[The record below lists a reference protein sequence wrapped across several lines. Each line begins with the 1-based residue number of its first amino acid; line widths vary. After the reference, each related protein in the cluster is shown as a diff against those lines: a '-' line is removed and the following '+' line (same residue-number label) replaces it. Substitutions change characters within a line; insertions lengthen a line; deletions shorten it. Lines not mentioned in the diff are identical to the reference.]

1 MMRYM
6 RLAARLLGLT
16 LICLVAGLTP
26 LAFADPP
33 DQTWLGG
40 YWDNDDF
47 DDVVVFISHTCGLV
61 DVSASHIPTCEGVAR
76 LELPSATV
84 TPTADVGVFSPR
96 APPIVAPAA

>member
-1 MMRYM
+1 MMRYK
-6 RLAARLLGLT
+6 RLAAHLLGLT
-16 LICLVAGLTP
+16 LICRVAVLTP
-26 LAFADPP
+26 LAYAAPP
-33 DQTWLGG
+33 DHTYPAA

>member
-1 MMRYM
+1 M
-6 RLAARLLGLT
+6 RLAAHLFALGLVC
-16 LICLVAGLTP
+16 LIASLTP

-47 DDVVVFISHTCGLV
+47 DEVVVFITHSCGLV
-61 DVSASHIPTCEGVAR
+61 DVSAPHIPECQGVAR
-76 LELPSATV
+76 LELPGVVV

-96 APPIVAPAA
+96 APPSVAPAV

>member
-1 MMRYM
+1 M
-6 RLAARLLGLT
+6 RLMARLLGLG

-47 DDVVVFISHTCGLV
+47 DDVIVFISHTCALV
-61 DVSASHIPTCEGVAR
+61 DVSASHLPRCEGVAR
-76 LELPSATV
+76 LDLPSV
-84 TPTADVGVFSPR
+84 TAAPTAEVGVFRPR
-96 APPIVAPAA
+96 APPIAAPTA

>member
-1 MMRYM
+1 M
-6 RLAARLLGLT
+6 RLVARLLGLA
-16 LICLVAGLTP
+16 LIGLIASLTP

-47 DDVVVFISHTCGLV
+47 DEVVVFISYTCGLV
-61 DVSASHIPTCEGVAR
+61 DVSAPHIPRCDGVAW
-76 LELPSATV
+76 LELPSVIV

>member
-1 MMRYM
+1 M
-6 RLAARLLGLT
+6 RLAARLLGLG
-16 LICLVAGLTP
+16 LICLIASLTP

-47 DDVVVFISHTCGLV
+47 DDVVSLITHTFGLV
-61 DVSASHIPTCEGVAR
+61 DVSVPYLPRCEGVAR
-76 LELPSATV
+76 LELPSLTV

>member
-47 DDVVVFISHTCGLV
+47 DDVVVLISHTCGLV